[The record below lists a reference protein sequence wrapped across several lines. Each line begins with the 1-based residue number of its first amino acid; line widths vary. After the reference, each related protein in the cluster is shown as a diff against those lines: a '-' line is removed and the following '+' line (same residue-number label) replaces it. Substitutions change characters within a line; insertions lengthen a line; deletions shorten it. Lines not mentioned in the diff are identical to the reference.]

1 MAMLDESIIVH
12 VVVDGMGK
20 EHGAAEWIRT
30 LLGKWRWSALN
41 IVSTM
46 IAMLNRSSGLIGWV
60 VMMVGGRWS
69 QLCHQLW
76 RRVGGGKSEFMVG
89 GGVVFVALLSLFF
102 VLPMLRVER

>member
-76 RRVGGGKSEFMVG
+76 RRVGGGKSEFMDG

-102 VLPMLRVER
+102 VLPSS